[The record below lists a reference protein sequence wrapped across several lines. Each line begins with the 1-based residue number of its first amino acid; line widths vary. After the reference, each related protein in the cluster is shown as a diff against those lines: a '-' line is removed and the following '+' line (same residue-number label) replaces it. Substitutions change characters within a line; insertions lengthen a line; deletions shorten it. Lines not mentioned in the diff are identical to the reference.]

1 MQYVHAHFLE
11 IAQTLKAGYLND
23 RQKLYRIQN
32 CKTAKKTF
40 EQNCSN
46 ILTNELVLSHVRGSG
61 GP

>member
-1 MQYVHAHFLE
+1 MQYVHVDFLE
-11 IAQTLKAGYLND
+11 INQILKTGYLND

-46 ILTNELVLSHVRGSG
+46 ILTNGLALSHVRGSG